1 MLILRNIVITLLL
14 LTLLAISVVGLMIE
28 APPVFH
34 WTPERLHQ
42 LGHSV
47 VHIMRPG
54 LLLFWLWWVL
64 FLGTLLVFFIT
75 VARPRRRMK
84 IEVQMGGGR
93 VVIMDAA
100 IKRYVRNA
108 LAELHGV
115 TIKKMDLREHR
126 GQVTTDIYADV
137 RTRENLPTLER
148 RIISKV
154 RNALAEDLGIT
165 NLGDVHVFIKSFEV
179 TGRPAGSDPHPEP
192 EHQPEP
198 TPVEQPSPAEDI
210 VLNRTATVPSET
222 ALPLTSEPHDDA
234 TGFAVAEPRD
244 MAADQ
249 TEKAAPITFAG
260 EEAAT
265 IQPDAEPAPN
275 AADAPI
281 TLDPDAVITVDG
293 DTHTVETETE
303 SGPDDNASAPLRPW
317 ERLNH
322 AADDDDQSKPG
333 GTPH

>member
-1 MLILRNIVITLLL
+1 MLVLRNIIITLLL
-14 LTLLAISVVGLMIE
+14 LTLLGISVVGLMIE

-47 VHIMRPG
+47 VQIMRPG

-64 FLGTLLVFFIT
+64 FLGTLTVFFIT

-126 GQVTTDIYADV
+126 GQVTTDIFADV

-165 NLGDVHVFIKSFEV
+165 NLGDVHVFIKSFEL
-179 TGRPAGSDPHPEP
+179 TGRPGAKAHEPEPAPEP
-192 EHQPEP
+192 E
-198 TPVEQPSPAEDI
+198 PVEPAETVPAADI
-210 VLNRTATVPSET
+210 VLNKQPDPASPSSSINEET
-222 ALPLTSEPHDDA
+222 LAAEAGADA
-234 TGFAVAEPRD
+234 ASPAVAETRTLQAGGPD
-244 MAADQ
+244 D
-249 TEKAAPITFAG
+249 AAPSPLTFPG
-260 EEAAT
+260 EEAAPFRSASDT
-265 IQPDAEPAPN
+265 DT
-275 AADAPI
+275 AAA
-281 TLDPDAVITVDG
+281 G
-293 DTHTVETETE
+293 
-303 SGPDDNASAPLRPW
+303 ASAPEEEPLVLDTDASAEPTSADTDLDPVRPW
-317 ERLNH
+317 DKFRT
-322 AADDDDQSKPG
+322 SKEDGDNTTPG
-333 GTPH
+333 SPSS